1 MPFVI
6 KPSPPCADEKAP
18 EKEDGVA
25 EITKGVAKLDTQERI
40 ERISTSFNCYLN
52 SQMNRISMKEAHFE
66 MLPMLYTK
74 FIPQFPNK
82 FVIMREC
89 ISQNEAFLKRIA
101 THPLFPGKSST
112 AAEFYTHNVRSVLQQ
127 CVRDW
132 SEEGDKDRK
141 ACYGPIL
148 DSIEALYPDKEARKE
163 VHVLDP
169 GSSLGRLVYELV
181 RLGFT
186 VEGRE
191 ISNLK
196 FLCSDVITNKL
207 SKDGFTI
214 YPWVDQV
221 TNQWSFKN
229 QSRGIN
235 IPNIDIRQL
244 LKDNPRPQ
252 ISQGEF
258 GKIFKEPRKFDVIVS
273 CFFLDTA
280 MNVMDYLKVIT
291 YLLKTGGYLISM
303 GPLIYGR
310 ANTYNSASVELT
322 YEELKSVLPAFGLE
336 MIKETRGLEAAYI
349 EDRHS
354 MLKMRYNCAHF
365 ICQKSEMQLL
375 PGLIHNPNAKKVPSQ
390 PPNFCEHELDPSARP
405 RDHRAVF

>member
-6 KPSPPCADEKAP
+6 KPSPPCPDEKAP

-25 EITKGVAKLDTQERI
+25 EITKGVTKLDAQDHLD
-40 ERISTSFNCYLN
+40 RISASFNCYLN
-52 SQMNRISMKEAHFE
+52 AQFNRINMKEAHFE

-74 FIPQFPNK
+74 FIPQFPKK
-82 FVIMREC
+82 FMTMRQC

-101 THPLFPGKSST
+101 SHPLFPGESST
-112 AAEFYTHNVRSVLQQ
+112 PAEFYTHNVRSVLQQ

-132 SEEGDKDRK
+132 ADEGDKDRK

-148 DSIEALYPDKEARKE
+148 DSIEALYQEKEARKD

-169 GSSLGRLVYELV
+169 GCSLGRLVYELV

-186 VEGRE
+186 AEGSE

-207 SKDGFTI
+207 SKDECTL

-221 TNQWSFKN
+221 TNQWSFEN

-235 IPNIDIRQL
+235 IPNIDARQL
-244 LKDNPRPQ
+244 VKDNPRWK
-252 ISQGEF
+252 ISQGDFRE
-258 GKIFKEPRKFDVIVS
+258 IFKEPKKFDVIVS

-280 MNVMDYLKVIT
+280 LNVMDYLKVIT
-291 YLLKTGGYLISM
+291 YLLKPGGYLISM

-310 ANTYNSASVELT
+310 VNTNNSASVELT
-322 YEELKSVLPAFGLE
+322 YEELKSVLPGFGLE
-336 MIKETRGLEAAYI
+336 MIKEKRGLEAAYI

-365 ICQKSEMQLL
+365 ICQKSEMELP
-375 PGLIHNPNAKKVPSQ
+375 PGLIHNPDEKKVSSG
-390 PPNFCEHELDPSARP
+390 PPNVYEHELDPSARP